1 MNISWMFCGRDKCMT
16 VVIRN
21 MHTDVITRVEDGRG
35 GTTPEIPIQVGVKQ
49 GDPMFPLL
57 FNLALD
63 PLIQTL
69 NELGKGYHLSGRML
83 VTLVFADDLAL
94 VSDSWDGMA
103 YNLCILDAFCE
114 LTGLRVQPRKCYG
127 FLLRP
132 IGRDSVTLN
141 DFMTLESWWIS
152 TEHDQTLLIYHADH
166 GELGLL
172 ALRALDGTTRKAVK
186 EWLHLPMCMTD
197 GLQFAGLKDG
207 ELGLQKLE

>member
-1 MNISWMFCGRDKCMT
+1 
-16 VVIRN
+16 

-94 VSDSWDGMA
+94 GV
-103 YNLCILDAFCE
+103 LKPE
-114 LTGLRVQPRKCYG
+114 LQVQYEDWVRHIGKA
-127 FLLRP
+127 LLRFHQKLAILKDYTIP
-132 IGRDSVTLN
+132 R
-141 DFMTLESWWIS
+141 
-152 TEHDQTLLIYHADH
+152 LIYHADH